1 MPLEP
6 SDAGNTQARLHQ
18 ISCTTCRQ
26 RKVKCDKLQRC
37 SNCVKAGGEC
47 AYAIPA
53 RPKRRIGNG
62 KAPEDVSR
70 EELIQR
76 VRRYEAL
83 FRKHGVKIDVPN
95 HERNVGNSPTSEN
108 VTAPKDALLHD
119 QGSIQPQGHV
129 KPGLAPQ

>member
-1 MPLEP
+1 
-6 SDAGNTQARLHQ
+6 
-18 ISCTTCRQ
+18 
-26 RKVKCDKLQRC
+26 
-37 SNCVKAGGEC
+37 VKAGGEC

-83 FRKHGVKIDVPN
+83 FRKHGVKMPCFMIKVPYN
-95 HERNVGNSPTSEN
+95 LKRTLSPVWRHSKSPLI
-108 VTAPKDALLHD
+108 PKW
-119 QGSIQPQGHV
+119 S
-129 KPGLAPQ
+129 